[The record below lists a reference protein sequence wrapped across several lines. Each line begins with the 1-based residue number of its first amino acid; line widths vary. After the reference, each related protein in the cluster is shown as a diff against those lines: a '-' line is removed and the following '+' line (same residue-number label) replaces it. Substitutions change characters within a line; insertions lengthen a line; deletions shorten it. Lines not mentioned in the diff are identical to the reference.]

1 MSSTNDNKFMRVL
14 VGVMVYSMISKR
26 VVCWRLKL
34 TSSISIF
41 FR

>member
-1 MSSTNDNKFMRVL
+1 MSSTNDNKFMRIL
-14 VGVMVYSMISKR
+14 VGVVVYSAMPKR
-26 VVCWRLKL
+26 IVCWRLKL